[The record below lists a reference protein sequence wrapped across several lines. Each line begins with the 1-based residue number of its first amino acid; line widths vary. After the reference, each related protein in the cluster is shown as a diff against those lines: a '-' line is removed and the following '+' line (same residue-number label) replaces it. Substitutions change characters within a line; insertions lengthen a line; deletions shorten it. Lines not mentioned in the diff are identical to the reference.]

1 MKDYNQPLTL
11 GALIMLCCTSVLSS
25 QQPALSKAT
34 GSHSNLST
42 STLNNTAYKLED
54 CFDKPIRLKN
64 GSANRKGNW
73 FCQLEQSALGDL
85 NGDGNGDGVVV
96 LGFSGGGSGYFIR
109 LVAMLNENGR
119 PVQAAV
125 RALGD
130 RVEVKKLS
138 IKNQTV
144 QLVMMDHGPNDGLAQ
159 VSVKKTITLKL
170 KNRAWQVI
178 KEVES

>member
-1 MKDYNQPLTL
+1 MKDYNKPMTL
-11 GALIMLCCTSVLSS
+11 GALLIVCCTSLLCN
-25 QQPALSKAT
+25 QHAALSKTT

-42 STLNNTAYKLED
+42 STLNNTAYMLQD
-54 CFDKPIRLKN
+54 CYEKPIRLKN
-64 GSANRKGNW
+64 GGANGKGNW

-85 NGDGNGDGVVV
+85 NGDGKGDGVVV
-96 LGFSGGGSGYFIR
+96 LGFSGGGSGYFVR

-159 VSVKKTITLKL
+159 VSVKKTITLRL
-170 KNRAWQVI
+170 KNKAWQVI
-178 KEVES
+178 KEVEN